1 MERREVLKYTALLT
15 GAAVSAPLWGTILS
29 GCNTASTE
37 SAETGR
43 LLFFSPEEFALV
55 TCLVGLILPKTDSP
69 SATDVGVDYTI
80 DSMVGAVYKETDK
93 SNFKKGFD
101 ALSDYLNN
109 ATEGQGI
116 LNLESGRQL
125 SLLQELD
132 GSKDARWEEARRAFL
147 DLKQQTI
154 AYYLSTK
161 EIATNYLTYLPVP
174 GAYKA
179 CITVE
184 EAGGKA
190 WAL

>member
-1 MERREVLKYTALLT
+1 
-15 GAAVSAPLWGTILS
+15 
-29 GCNTASTE
+29 
-37 SAETGR
+37 
-43 LLFFSPEEFALV
+43 
-55 TCLVGLILPKTDSP
+55 
-69 SATDVGVDYTI
+69 
-80 DSMVGAVYKETDK
+80 MVGAVYKETDK